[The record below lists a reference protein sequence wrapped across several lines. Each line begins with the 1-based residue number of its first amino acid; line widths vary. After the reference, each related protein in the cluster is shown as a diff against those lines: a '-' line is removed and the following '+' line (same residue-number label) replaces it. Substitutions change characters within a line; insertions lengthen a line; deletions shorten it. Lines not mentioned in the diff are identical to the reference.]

1 MHTSHDPSHAL
12 PTRSRGGVHR
22 RARPA
27 ARVHGRNLLALAC
40 LAAGVSGSMM
50 KVSQAPQRPRV
61 AGTTAPVAQPV
72 ARAAPVP
79 APVVAAVAETTPP
92 AELAVALAPAEPA
105 RLETVPATAPAAAA
119 ADDYYERLRA
129 RLRWVPV
136 RVGGREI
143 ATPDAASRLLLVRSA
158 AERAG
163 LAEVGLDYRDV
174 YGVINAE
181 TTWVSRTGMGR
192 NGVASYGLAQF
203 EPATAK
209 ALGVRDAE
217 DPVEAVHAAATL
229 LKEAA
234 QWSARRIAGLGLGSD
249 ERAARLREGVS
260 IYYNLSSR
268 ARQRWDG
275 LRTAHLPVETQ
286 RHIRN
291 VRLGAQQAERLQ
303 AGDGGIDVASLVK
316 VAARPQ
322 RDSAAPAADAVR
334 RAGAA
339 RAPAPKPSA
348 PQPLGTIAWSGN
360 DASDARTGR
369 HVVWSNGAVT
379 REGGRVQWTGAS
391 AKQPG

>member
-1 MHTSHDPSHAL
+1 MHTRHDHSHAL

-50 KVSQAPQRPRV
+50 KVAQAPQRPRV
-61 AGTTAPVAQPV
+61 AETTTPVAQPV
-72 ARAAPVP
+72 AMAAPVP
-79 APVVAAVAETTPP
+79 APVMAAVAETTPP

-105 RLETVPATAPAAAA
+105 RLETVPATAPAAA
-119 ADDYYERLRA
+119 DDYYERLRA

-143 ATPDAASRLLLVRSA
+143 ATPDADSRLLLVRSA

-234 QWSARRIAGLGLGSD
+234 QWSARRIAGLGLGGD

-303 AGDGGIDVASLVK
+303 AGDGAIDVASLVR

-322 RDSAAPAADAVR
+322 HAPAAAAADAVR

-348 PQPLGTIAWSGN
+348 PQPLGTITWSGT
-360 DASDARTGR
+360 DASDARTGK

-379 REGGRVQWTGAS
+379 RDGGRVHWTTA
-391 AKQPG
+391 AARQPG